1 MTKGNKGYDQR
12 FRALGDAHRLRI
24 LALLKEREYNG
35 GELLEQVDV
44 VQSTLSHHMKTLLEA
59 GLVTARREGKRTY
72 YTVSGQ
78 ALREAAVYLEAL
90 AREADGE
97 ATAEPERTSGVAGEE
112 KIGAGGE
119 ETSGAAGEEKS
130 GRAVWETAVKTAAEA
145 GPQAEERASADPAQ
159 ERKPQ
164 AKAAF
169 GPKSGEKK
177 SLEEDSP
184 ETKTKSAAKR
194 GEEPGKREQGED
206 IFGIPEAKH
215 SQSKSADA
223 SPAGEKPAKAEKKK
237 KKSGG
242 QDKSGKKD
250 KKSGKKDK
258 KKNKG
263 KSDGKK

>member
-90 AREADGE
+90 ARETAGE
-97 ATAEPERTSGVAGEE
+97 ATAEPERTSGAGGEE
-112 KIGAGGE
+112 KSGAGGE

-130 GRAVWETAVKTAAEA
+130 GRAVWETAVKTAAES
-145 GPQAEERASADPAQ
+145 GPQAEERPSADPAQ
-159 ERKPQ
+159 ERKP
-164 AKAAF
+164 
-169 GPKSGEKK
+169 
-177 SLEEDSP
+177 
-184 ETKTKSAAKR
+184 
-194 GEEPGKREQGED
+194 
-206 IFGIPEAKH
+206 
-215 SQSKSADA
+215 KSADA